1 MESKNLI
8 SGSRPKLVLSD
19 SLSREID
26 IKCYKTSYMK
36 THMVTEFKV
45 FGHVA
50 LSTKLCIYEFS
61 YIFDTVLYQFVE
73 TGTSDR
79 AGIGRDQRQHF
90 YRL

>member
-1 MESKNLI
+1 
-8 SGSRPKLVLSD
+8 
-19 SLSREID
+19 
-26 IKCYKTSYMK
+26 
-36 THMVTEFKV
+36 MVIEFKVKTV

-61 YIFDTVLYQFVE
+61 YIFDTVFYQFVE

-79 AGIGRDQRQHF
+79 TGIGRDQRQHF